1 MNRSLAILLSTVFH
15 PVFVNLLSFTLVIEL
30 TPYLEAGFTPEAKW
44 FYVLYAFIT
53 TGLIPLFVVVAR
65 KALGFTKS
73 IMLEQADD
81 RHIPYITTAIAYLF
95 GYYLFIKIGAPHL
108 LQGYMLGS
116 ACVLVCILIIN
127 FKTKISA
134 HATSLGALA
143 GVVIALTPI
152 AWIDTRM
159 LIGVILIISGLT
171 AVSRLAL
178 QAHTPKQLYTGFA
191 LGLVLMWLIM

>member
-1 MNRSLAILLSTVFH
+1 MNRTLAILLSTVFH

-30 TPYLEAGFTPEAKW
+30 TPYLEAGFTTEAKW

-65 KALGFTKS
+65 KALGFSNS
-73 IMLEQADD
+73 IMLDKADD

-95 GYYLFIKIGAPHL
+95 GYYLFIKIGAPRV

-127 FKTKISA
+127 FSTKISA
-134 HATSLGALA
+134 HATSLGALF
-143 GVVIALTPI
+143 GVMVSLTPL
-152 AWIDTRM
+152 ALFDTRWLM
-159 LIGVILIISGLT
+159 LIVLFISGLT

-178 QAHTPKQLYTGFA
+178 QAHTPKQLYSGFI
-191 LGLVLMWLIM
+191 LGLGLMWLIM

>member
-1 MNRSLAILLSTVFH
+1 MNRTLAILLSTVFH

-30 TPYLEAGFTPEAKW
+30 TPYLEAGFTTEAKW

-65 KALGFTKS
+65 KALGFSNS
-73 IMLEQADD
+73 IMLDNADD

-95 GYYLFIKIGAPHL
+95 GYYLFIKIGAPRV

-116 ACVLVCILIIN
+116 ACVLVCTLIIN
-127 FKTKISA
+127 FSTKISA
-134 HATSLGALA
+134 HATSLGALL
-143 GVVIALTPI
+143 GVVVSLTPL
-152 AWIDTRM
+152 ALFDTRWLM
-159 LIGVILIISGLT
+159 LIVLFISGLT

-178 QAHTPKQLYTGFA
+178 QAHTPKQLYSGFA